1 MSQPTTTPDT
11 TPTDRPPV
19 HPPKPWSFPTPQ
31 RQWLDNGLEVIGY
44 QLPGQHVVSASLVLE
59 VPLTAEPA
67 AREGVAAITSRTLDE
82 GTTAHDADRFAELL
96 ESAGAGFGVDI
107 SSAGLQLLLDVPDHR
122 LDGAL
127 GLLAEAV
134 ITPRLAAADTDRQ
147 VQLRL
152 AEVSQLQANSAQA
165 AAIEFAHRVFAGDSR
180 FARMS
185 DGEPGTVS
193 AIEAAD
199 ARQFHR
205 DHFGPT
211 GTKLIVAGE
220 LPQDV
225 AALAHQHFGGW
236 QNPHQRRVGHQPPT
250 PGQRQAVIVHRPGA
264 VQADVQ
270 FGGFGIDRADPRW
283 PDISVAS
290 YIVGGAFLSR
300 LNAVLR
306 EELGYTYGAR
316 LGFAPLRNGGT
327 FAMSGAFRSDVIGD
341 ALLQAQRLLSIAD
354 RPFTEDEVGNAIT
367 YFTGTSPLRYATA
380 DAVADQA
387 AVQALAQLPD
397 DYLDRRLAAI
407 RRVTPESATEA
418 YLSLVDPDRM
428 TLIVAG
434 DADAIADPVRQ
445 AGFSDVS
452 VISTS

>member
-1 MSQPTTTPDT
+1 MSQSAPTARTTST
-11 TPTDRPPV
+11 ARPPV
-19 HPPKPWSFPTPQ
+19 HPPKPWSFWSPR
-31 RQWLDNGLEVIGY
+31 RQWLDNGLEVISY
-44 QLPGQHVVSASLVLE
+44 HLPGQHVVSASLVLD

-67 AREGVAAITSRTLDE
+67 AKEGVAAIMSRTLDE
-82 GTTAHDADRFAELL
+82 GTTTHDADTFAELL

-107 SSAGLQLLLDVPDHR
+107 SAAGLQLLLDVPAHR
-122 LDGAL
+122 LDPAL

-134 ITPRLAAADTDRQ
+134 TAPRLAADDTDRQ

-152 AEVSQLQANSAQA
+152 AEIAQLRANSAQA
-165 AAIEFAHRVFAGDSR
+165 SAIEFRHRIFAAGSR

-185 DGEPGTVS
+185 DGEPDTVTG
-193 AIEAAD
+193 IDAAD
-199 ARQFHR
+199 TRRFHR
-205 DHFGPT
+205 DHVGPA
-211 GTKLIVAGE
+211 GTKLILAGD
-220 LPQDV
+220 LPADARDLV
-225 AALAHQHFGGW
+225 GKHFGSW
-236 QNPHQRRVGHQPPT
+236 HNTHQQTVDHHSPV
-250 PGQRQAVIVHRPGA
+250 PGERQAVIVHRPGA

-327 FAMSGAFRSDVIGD
+327 FAMSGAFRSDVIEN
-341 ALLQAQRLLSIAD
+341 ALGQACRLLSITD
-354 RPFTEDEVGNAIT
+354 RPFTADEVGDAIT

-387 AVQALAQLPD
+387 AMQALAQLPD
-397 DYLDRRLAAI
+397 DYLDRRLDAI
-407 RRVTPESATEA
+407 RKVTPESATRA
-418 YLSLVDPDRM
+418 YASLVDPDRM
-428 TLIVAG
+428 TLVVAG
-434 DADAIADPVRQ
+434 DAEAIADPVRR
-445 AGFSDVS
+445 AGFSDLS
-452 VISTS
+452 VITED